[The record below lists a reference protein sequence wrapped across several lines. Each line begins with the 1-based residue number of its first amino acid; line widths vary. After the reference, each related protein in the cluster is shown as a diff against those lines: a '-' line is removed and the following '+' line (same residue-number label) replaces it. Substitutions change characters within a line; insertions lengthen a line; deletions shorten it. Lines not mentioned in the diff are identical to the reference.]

1 MPMDEA
7 DDRPVSR
14 SARGAWIALSV
25 LIVFY
30 IMAAV
35 DRGVISLLVSPIK
48 ADLSLNDA
56 EMSIVLGLAFGFF
69 YAVCGIPFGWL
80 IDNFSRRTVLF
91 CGVIF
96 WSFAT
101 IGTSLVQSYPQL
113 LIARMALGMGEA
125 ALNPAAHSILADKFS
140 RQRMATALSIY
151 STGAAIGGGLALALG
166 GWIITWFSQFE
177 TVHFVVLGDLK
188 PWQAVFACVG
198 LPGLLLAFL
207 AFTFKESAPRAASAE
222 APDVPAAVT
231 PRVRVPMWPFLKRR
245 RALLLCFAGSFGCV
259 SMIIWSVNAWFPA
272 FMDRNY
278 GWSPAQIGSSF
289 GLVSMAGTLLGS
301 LFAGLIVDRMVARGH
316 DDAHL
321 RVLMLTLAVGVPL
334 GVIGFLAASP
344 YVALVMIFLLKLL
357 VFSAFGYGAAA
368 MQIITPHALRGRM
381 AALYLLGMV
390 LLGNGLGPFTV
401 AMLTE
406 YLFRNPLRLGD
417 SLATLAAVVTPVALF
432 AAWKGMV
439 LMRSAVREAGES

>member
-1 MPMDEA
+1 MQGDEG
-7 DDRPVSR
+7 DGRRVS
-14 SARGAWIALSV
+14 SAAKGAWIALSV

-30 IMAAV
+30 IVAAI
-35 DRGVISLLVSPIK
+35 DRGVISLLVGPIK
-48 ADLSLNDA
+48 GDLGLSDF
-56 EMSIVLGLAFGFF
+56 EMSLVLGLAFGFF

-80 IDNFSRRTVLF
+80 IDNFSRRAVLF

-96 WSFAT
+96 WSLAT
-101 IGTSLVQSYPQL
+101 LGTSLVQTYPQL

-140 RQRMATALSIY
+140 RERMATALSVY
-151 STGAAIGGGLALALG
+151 SMGAAIGGGLALALG
-166 GWIITWFSQFE
+166 GWVITYFSQFE
-177 TVHFVVLGDLK
+177 TVHFVVLGELK

-207 AFTFKESAPRAASAE
+207 AFTFKESAPRAA
-222 APDVPAAVT
+222 AADG

-245 RALLLCFAGSFGCV
+245 RALLLCFAASFGCV

-278 GWSPAQIGSSF
+278 GWSPAEIGSSF
-289 GLVSMAGTLLGS
+289 GFVSMISTLLGG
-301 LFAGLIVDRMVARGH
+301 LCAGLVVDRLVARGY

-321 RVLMLTLAVGVPL
+321 RVLMLTLAFGVPL
-334 GVIGFLAASP
+334 GVAGFLADNP

-357 VFSAFGYGAAA
+357 VFSCFGYGAAA
-368 MQIITPHALRGRM
+368 MQIITPQALRGRM

-401 AMLTE
+401 ALLTE
-406 YLFRNPLRLGD
+406 HVFRNPMRLGD
-417 SLATLAAVVTPVALF
+417 SLATLATVVAPIAIF
-432 AAWKGMV
+432 AAWKGMA
-439 LMRSAVREAGES
+439 LMRAAVLEVEDA